1 MSNQAAPPLP
11 PRTNST
17 ATSTNADAPPPPP
30 ETEPWDAEAATAL
43 LCLAAC
49 SLRDDGEQDAFNA
62 AYINA
67 AAAAVGAGAVPPSL
81 EHSSWAAA
89 LKPLARSDAR
99 KARDELAVI
108 LRERA
113 DGTTLRRKVLE
124 GLLAAPLVQAKG
136 AYDARARRCVARVA
150 AALGYERGWLRQS
163 ERAVAVAL
171 RSAAGPAPAVERR
184 ESNAAAALRYA
195 AIGAAATATGVAVAV
210 TAGVAAPA
218 LAVAL
223 GGSTVWGASSVAT
236 FATTYSL
243 FFAAGFGAAGAG
255 LAGYRTSR
263 RVAGLTDFEI
273 VRDCC
278 VEIKFRGASRGG
290 VGLTPL
296 DSVVAAALSLTG

>member
-1 MSNQAAPPLP
+1 
-11 PRTNST
+11 
-17 ATSTNADAPPPPP
+17 
-30 ETEPWDAEAATAL
+30 
-43 LCLAAC
+43 
-49 SLRDDGEQDAFNA
+49 LRDDGEQDAFNA

-67 AAAAVGAGAVPPSL
+67 TAAAVGAGAVPPSL

-99 KARDELAVI
+99 KARDELAAI
-108 LRERA
+108 LRARS
-113 DGTTLRRKVLE
+113 DGATLRRKVLE

-150 AALGYERGWLRQS
+150 AALGYDRGWLRQS

-273 VRDCC
+273 VRGC
-278 VEIKFRGASRGG
+278 VEIKFRGASPRWRGG
-290 VGLTPL
+290 VGPTPL

>member
-1 MSNQAAPPLP
+1 MSEQAAPPLP
-11 PRTNST
+11 PRPSV
-17 ATSTNADAPPPPP
+17 APPPPP
-30 ETEPWDAEAATAL
+30 ETDSWDVEAATAL

-49 SLRDDGEQDAFNA
+49 SLRDDVEQDAFNA

-67 AAAAVGAGAVPPSL
+67 TAAAIGVGAVPPSL

-99 KARDELAVI
+99 KARDELAAS
-108 LRERA
+108 LRELA
-113 DGTTLRRKVLE
+113 DDATLRRKVLE

-150 AALGYERGWLRQS
+150 AALQYDKGWLRQS

-255 LAGYRTSR
+255 LAGHRTVWKSTR
-263 RVAGLTDFEI
+263 RW
-273 VRDCC
+273 
-278 VEIKFRGASRGG
+278 RG
-290 VGLTPL
+290 
-296 DSVVAAALSLTG
+296 